1 MANKK
6 YDMSEDDAM
15 MVEEPVPNY
24 GITIPVTV
32 PTMGGYTLEALKHE
46 LTVFARK
53 LVFTQKTTNESVQ
66 HTSWR
71 TMPISD
77 KVKKMSLG
85 KSDLSADNRTV
96 KQMLEDSLKEK
107 YV

>member
-1 MANKK
+1 MADKK
-6 YDMSEDDAM
+6 YEIPEDDAK
-15 MVEEPVPNY
+15 MVAESTVNY

-32 PTMGGYTLEALKHE
+32 PTMGGYSLEELKHE
-46 LTVFARK
+46 LNEFARK
-53 LVFTQKTTNESVQ
+53 LVLAHDVDTEKTQ

-77 KVKKMSLG
+77 KVKRMSLG
-85 KSDLSADNRTV
+85 KSSLSTDSRTT
-96 KQMLEDSLKEK
+96 KQLLEESLQEK

>member
-6 YDMSEDDAM
+6 YEIQESDVM
-15 MVEEPVPNY
+15 MAAEPAPNY

-32 PTMGGYTLEALKHE
+32 PTIGGYTLETLRQE
-46 LTVFARK
+46 LTEFARK
-53 LVFTQKTTNESVQ
+53 LVLTPSSTASNSQ

-85 KSDLSADNRTV
+85 KSALSTDSRTV
-96 KQMLEDSLKEK
+96 KQLLKESLLEK